1 MADGIGNGGDCCQES
16 GVLDR
21 LATITK
27 KEFGSQTN
35 ERTKGIFQSGI
46 CRECVGD
53 TTGYRQSWSGSRLKR
68 LSFNPPLMCK
78 NQR

>member
-53 TTGYRQSWSGSRLKR
+53 TTILEWKSLETAFLQ
-68 LSFNPPLMCK
+68 PPFDVQESK
-78 NQR
+78 V